1 MAIGDL
7 YFWIFA
13 GLALLAGIR
22 VITSKE
28 AIYSALWLLTVFI
41 SLSALYI
48 HLRAPMIAIFQ
59 VTIYAGAILVLIIFV
74 LTLLTRPDDKMGEFQ
89 HNVSFRGFGALTGIL
104 STGLMLVMITGI
116 TEIVKKAPVPADLG
130 STGSFAKYLLNN
142 YLIHFEIASVLLL
155 AALIC
160 AIYIAK
166 KDKKA
171 VTQ

>member
-7 YFWIFA
+7 YFWLFA

-41 SLSALYI
+41 SLSALYL
-48 HLRAPMIAIFQ
+48 HLKAPMIAIFQ

-74 LTLLTRPDDKMGEFQ
+74 LTLLTRPDEKMEETQ
-89 HNVSFRGFGALTGIL
+89 HNISFRGLGALSGIIATGFMVVIVAG
-104 STGLMLVMITGI
+104 TTD
-116 TEIVKKAPVPADLG
+116 IVKNASVPADHG
-130 STGSFAKYLLNN
+130 ATGSFAKYLLNN
-142 YLIHFEIASVLLL
+142 YLVHFEIASVLLL

-166 KDKKA
+166 KDKRVA
-171 VTQ
+171 

>member
-1 MAIGDL
+1 VDIGDL
-7 YFWIFA
+7 YFWLFA
-13 GLALLAGIR
+13 GLSLLAGIR

-41 SLSALYI
+41 SLSALYL
-48 HLRAPMIAIFQ
+48 HLKAPMIAIFQ

-74 LTLLTRPDDKMGEFQ
+74 LTLLTRPDEKMESVQ
-89 HNVSFRGFGALTGIL
+89 HNVSFRGLGALSGIIA
-104 STGLMLVMITGI
+104 TGLALVFISGI
-116 TEIVKKAPVPADLG
+116 KDIVKKTPVSTDLG
-130 STGSFAKYLLNN
+130 STASFAKYLLNN

-171 VTQ
+171 A